1 MFAYKSRSALHGDL
15 CSIGIPSRDIVMWRS
30 FFLAIGA
37 YCCLLGVEA
46 LAVEK
51 AVLKRTPTAG
61 YMTSR
66 EVVPPDWAPWSL
78 LGTGAVVVLYS
89 FTVPQRV
96 GGG

>member
-1 MFAYKSRSALHGDL
+1 
-15 CSIGIPSRDIVMWRS
+15 MWRS

-37 YCCLLGVEA
+37 YCCLLGVQA

-51 AVLKRTPTAG
+51 AVLKADAMSAQSTL
-61 YMTSR
+61 R

-78 LGTGAVVVLYS
+78 LGGGAVVMLYS
-89 FTVPQRV
+89 FTIPQRV

>member
-1 MFAYKSRSALHGDL
+1 
-15 CSIGIPSRDIVMWRS
+15 MWRS

-37 YCCLLGVEA
+37 YCCLLGVEG

-51 AVLKRTPTAG
+51 AVLKNSSGNFYQAA
-61 YMTSR
+61 R

-78 LGTGAVVVLYS
+78 LGAGAVVVLYS

-96 GGG
+96 GKA